1 MLYYLILSS
10 ISNTKCFYVHVFSN
24 YTYVCYD
31 IGKNNI
37 FKKLLLIPF
46 KVENEGYIILI
57 FITLI
62 LKSSNKVPARKNVLS
77 KKLSLT

>member
-1 MLYYLILSS
+1 MCSS
-10 ISNTKCFYVHVFSN
+10 
-24 YTYVCYD
+24 D
-31 IGKNNI
+31 L